1 MSPEEIGLIVNP
13 IAGMGGAVGLK
24 GTDGEDILAEAR
36 RRGAAPRAGDR
47 AREALNAV
55 SERDLDIKVVTCGG
69 AMGEEYLEGLD
80 IESEV
85 VYSPQEHTSAE
96 DTRMAAEA
104 MSKRGVGLV
113 MFCGGDGTA
122 RDIVGVLGTRVA
134 VIGVPAGVKMHSSV
148 FALSPSDAADLVES
162 FVRTG
167 KVKEAEVMDVDEDD
181 FREGVVSARLFG
193 LASVPDDDA
202 HLQPSKSSYQS
213 GGAEAEAEEIAAF
226 IVDEM
231 EDGVL
236 YLLGPGS
243 TTAAV
248 AKAMGQGKTLL
259 GVDAFE
265 DKERVAADL
274 SESDILGLLGT
285 RPRAMI
291 VVSPIGSQGFVFGR
305 GNQQIS
311 AEVIRRVGP
320 ENIVVVATPTKLADT
335 RVLRADTGDT
345 GLDHELKGPVK
356 VVTGYKRRKLLSI
369 A

>member
-1 MSPEEIGLIVNP
+1 MSSKEIGLIVNP

-36 RRGAAPRAGDR
+36 RRGAAPRAADR
-47 AREALNAV
+47 AREALKAV
-55 SERDLDIKVVTCGG
+55 SQRKLDIKIVTCGG
-69 AMGEEYLEGLD
+69 AMGEDSLEGLGF
-80 IESEV
+80 ESEV
-85 VYSPQEHTSAE
+85 VYSPQGQTTAE

-104 MSKRGVGLV
+104 MSKMGVELV

-122 RDIVGVLGTRVA
+122 RDIVSVLGTRVA
-134 VIGVPAGVKMHSSV
+134 VIGIPAGVKMHSSV
-148 FALSPSDAADLVES
+148 FALSPTDVADLVES

-167 KVKEAEVMDVDEDD
+167 DVKEAEVMDVDEEV
-181 FREGVVSARLFG
+181 FRQGVVSARLFG
-193 LASVPDDDA
+193 LANVPDDEA
-202 HLQPSKSSYQS
+202 HLQPSKSSYHS

-226 IVDEM
+226 MVDEM
-231 EDGVL
+231 EEGVL

-243 TTAAV
+243 TTAAI
-248 AKAMGQGKTLL
+248 AEAMDQDKTLL
-259 GVDAFE
+259 GVDAFK
-265 DKERVAADL
+265 DKEGVASDL
-274 SESDILGLLGT
+274 SEGDIIGLLGT
-285 RPRAMI
+285 HPRARI

-311 AEVIRRVGP
+311 AEVIRRVGL

-335 RVLRADTGDT
+335 GELRADTGDPS
-345 GLDHELKGPVK
+345 LDHDLKGPVK

>member
-1 MSPEEIGLIVNP
+1 MEIGLIVNP

-36 RRGAAPRAGDR
+36 RRGAAPRAADR
-47 AREALNAV
+47 AREALKAV
-55 SERDLDIKVVTCGG
+55 SQRKLDIKIVTCEG
-69 AMGEEYLEGLD
+69 AMGEESLEGLD
-80 IESEV
+80 FESEV
-85 VYSPQEHTSAE
+85 VYSPQEHTTAE

-104 MSKRGVGLV
+104 MSKMGVELV
-113 MFCGGDGTA
+113 IFCGGDGTA
-122 RDIVGVLGTRVA
+122 RDIVSVLGTRVA
-134 VIGVPAGVKMHSSV
+134 VIGIPAGVKMHSSV
-148 FALSPSDAADLVES
+148 FALSPTDVADLVES

-167 KVKEAEVMDVDEDD
+167 EVREAEVMDVDEEV

-193 LASVPDDDA
+193 LANVPDDEA

-213 GGAEAEAEEIAAF
+213 GGAEAEAEELATY

-243 TTAAV
+243 TTAAI
-248 AKAMGQGKTLL
+248 AKAMGQEKALL

-265 DKERVAADL
+265 DKERVDADL
-274 SESDILGLLGT
+274 SESEIMGLLGT
-285 RPRAMI
+285 HSRAKV

-311 AEVIRRVGP
+311 AEVIRTVGLG
-320 ENIVVVATPTKLADT
+320 NIVVVATPTKLADT
-335 RVLRADTGDT
+335 RVLRVDTGDAR
-345 GLDHELKGPVK
+345 LDRELRGPVK